1 MANLFFRTLSQGLQA
16 FTPVAAA
23 LMWCAAVGAARHRSA
38 IRYGLLLSIPAT
50 VPSAWWFQG
59 SAARALDEAILAT
72 VTFAIVLVCARRL
85 RSSIGGATIGHSPPA
100 RSGTF
105 FALAAATILV
115 VVRQTMEIGSVLS
128 VAALQLRSF
137 DATSA
142 IVTGAAL
149 AGVAAWSW
157 ARLGRQLSPPLVE
170 VAIGTFAALF
180 LAQVAVYAF
189 HEWAEA
195 RLLPWSEALHAA
207 TEPYGPDGIYG
218 IHFSDLLLV
227 GPLAAVA
234 WTLVRSRVA
243 AAPRAR
249 VVSAVARPR
258 LATVTIAVVCLAS
271 MGMQRADAPPP
282 LTHAGAAPAEIA
294 PVLARPHVVFR
305 DTMPGPNFGRLSVA
319 PLDNVRLRLAAAV
332 TCERVSFAAG
342 RGLCLHVDR
351 GVFNRYTALLLDGQL
366 RAGPSIKLQGLPSRT
381 RAAAD
386 GQVGAV
392 TVFVTGDDYASEF
405 STRTTIV
412 DLSSGDEIGELEQ
425 FATWRNGARFRA
437 VDFNFWGV
445 TFARDTNTF
454 YASLRS
460 AGTTYLVRGELG
472 LRRLTVLRMGVECP
486 SLSPDGRLLAYKKRV
501 GPSPDSWRLHVLELA
516 TNVERIID
524 GETRYIDDQVEWLDS
539 QHVLYAIPRR
549 TTAISDVWVAP
560 VDGGGSARIFLSEA
574 ESPIVVH

>member
-1 MANLFFRTLSQGLQA
+1 MANLFFRSLSQGLQA
-16 FTPVAAA
+16 FMPVAAA
-23 LMWCAAVGAARHRSA
+23 LVWTAAVGAARPRSA
-38 IRYGLLLSIPAT
+38 IRCGLLLSIPAT
-50 VPSAWWFQG
+50 VPLAWWFQR

-72 VTFAIVLVCARRL
+72 VAFAIALVCARGL
-85 RSSIGGATIGHSPPA
+85 RSSSAEATGGRSPLTRDVRFP
-100 RSGTF
+100 
-105 FALAAATILV
+105 ALAAATMLI
-115 VVRQTMEIGSVLS
+115 VVRQTMEIGSVFD

-137 DATSA
+137 EATSA
-142 IVTGAAL
+142 IVAGTAL
-149 AGVAAWSW
+149 AAAAAWLW
-157 ARLGRQLSPPLVE
+157 TLLVRPLPPPLAE
-170 VAIGTFAALF
+170 VATMTFATLF

-189 HEWAEA
+189 HEWSEA

-218 IHFSDLLLV
+218 IHFSDLLIV
-227 GPLAAVA
+227 GPLGAVG
-234 WTLVRSRVA
+234 WTLVRPRVA
-243 AAPRAR
+243 AALGAR
-249 VVSAVARPR
+249 FGDRVARPR
-258 LATVTIAVVCLAS
+258 LATVTISVVCVAS

-282 LTHAGAAPAEIA
+282 AAPVGASPAEIA
-294 PVLARPHVVFR
+294 PVLARPHLVFR
-305 DTMPGPNFGRLSVA
+305 DTAPGPNFGRLSVA
-319 PLDNVRLRLAAAV
+319 PLDNVHRRLATAV
-332 TCERVSFAAG
+332 TCQRVSFAGG

-351 GVFNRYTALLLDGQL
+351 GVFNRYTALLLDRQL
-366 RAGPSIKLQGLPSRT
+366 HAGASIKLQGLPSRT

-392 TVFVTGDDYASEF
+392 TVFVTGDDYAAEF

-425 FATWRNGARFRA
+425 FATWQNGVRFRA

-472 LRRLTVLRMGVECP
+472 LRKLTVLRTGVECP

-516 TNVERIID
+516 TNVERIVD
-524 GETRYIDDQVEWLDS
+524 GETRYIDDQVEWLDR
-539 QHVLYAIPRR
+539 QRLLYAIPRR
-549 TTAISDVWVAP
+549 TTSISDVWVVP
-560 VDGGGSARIFLSEA
+560 VDGGGPARIFLEEA